1 MNNQPRRGLFG
12 LPTLP
17 ALIGGGIAAGV
28 GLASEGIHHHK
39 EKKAAKQKL
48 GESHKAD
55 DPPSYED
62 IPRAK
67 KEVADHKEHEE
78 TPDHHAN
85 EEGDE
90 EQWELD
96 EAQDKLIADGSVKVE
111 PRPKVSIHPR
121 ETTQHFVDRHP
132 APQSLPEHHLPLPVI
147 LPQRRPKDRSR
158 GFIRAYAPDLA
169 VCGIDQPMFLD
180 FIETFNEASQAS
192 PMMNAINLAGFAFM
206 ALPTGISQ
214 AATLALAL
222 TVTVAKNMQSRSR

>member
-1 MNNQPRRGLFG
+1 MNNQGRGGFLG

-17 ALIGGGIAAGV
+17 ALIGGGIAAGI
-28 GLASEGIHHHK
+28 GLASESIHHHK
-39 EKKAAKQKL
+39 QKKAAKQKL
-48 GESHKAD
+48 GETHKAD
-55 DPPSYED
+55 DPPAYDESSG
-62 IPRAK
+62 AK
-67 KEVADHKEHEE
+67 KETREHAEHE
-78 TPDHHAN
+78 TSDDHAN

-90 EQWELD
+90 EQWDLD
-96 EAQDKLIADGSVKVE
+96 DAQDKLIADGSVKVQ

-132 APQSLPEHHLPLPVI
+132 APSSLPENHLPLPVI

-169 VCGIDQPMFLD
+169 VCGIDQPTFID

-192 PMMNAINLAGFAFM
+192 PSMNAINLAGFAFM
-206 ALPTGISQ
+206 ALPFGISQ